1 MSVPSPGP
9 LSNRIARGLD
19 TLGLVF
25 PPEAPVQ
32 LARLSE
38 LVHEWG
44 QRINLSGHRSPEKI
58 ADRLV
63 LDAAGIA
70 SVLPAFESLADLGA
84 GAGFPGLPLA
94 ILFPDA
100 QLTLVES
107 RQRRNHFQRAV
118 IRELGLDNANAVRGR
133 IESTEPIPSD
143 VALAQAV
150 GPAAE
155 VFELIR
161 PWAKPGGWLGIP
173 ATVGSV
179 PPSLPTAL
187 TQEAVL
193 EKSYRVPPPD
203 PSEPALPRLLWMIRA
218 V

>member
-1 MSVPSPGP
+1 MSAPPPGQ
-9 LSNRIARGLD
+9 LSDRIARGLD
-19 TLGLVF
+19 LLGLAF
-25 PPEAPVQ
+25 PIEAPVR

-38 LVHEWG
+38 LVHDWG
-44 QRINLSGHRSPEKI
+44 QRINLSGHRTPEKI

-94 ILFPDA
+94 ILFPHA

-118 IRELGLDNANAVRGR
+118 IRDLGLENAVAVRGR
-133 IESTEPIPSD
+133 IESAEAVPSD
-143 VALAQAV
+143 IALAQAV

-173 ATVGSV
+173 ATIGSI
-179 PPSLPTAL
+179 PPRLPAEL
-187 TQEAVL
+187 SQEAVL
-193 EKSYRVPPPD
+193 EKSYDVPPPD
-203 PSEPALPRLLWMIRA
+203 PSEPGIPRLLWLVRA
-218 V
+218 L